1 MKAKQ
6 TEMPIDSSKEKAT
19 GRPKGGYVN
28 AAGKRVPGVTTILG
42 RWRESGGLIQWAYQC
57 GRDGIDINAARDRA
71 ADAGTAVHE
80 MIDAHLHGRPFDRTA
95 WKPNI
100 LQKADHCFLAF
111 LEWAEQ
117 SKLAMKAAELSLVS
131 EKHQFAGTFDAAMF
145 SGNSLRLLDYKS
157 ASGVYVDQLC
167 QVAGGYSLLWQ
178 EHFPDQP
185 LGGIDILRV
194 SKPDAEDDPVSFEHR
209 HWSAEV
215 IPIAQ
220 EQFLLLRA
228 AYDLDKRLKGL
239 L

>member
-1 MKAKQ
+1 MKQPELPAVGKTPQ
-6 TEMPIDSSKEKAT
+6 PKST
-19 GRPKGGYVN
+19 GRPKSGYVN
-28 AAGKRVPGVTTILG
+28 AAGKKVPGVTTVIG
-42 RWRESGGLIQWAYQC
+42 RWKESGGLIQWAYNC
-57 GRDGIDINAARDRA
+57 GKEGIDINQARDRA
-71 ADAGTAVHE
+71 ADSGTATHE
-80 MIDAHLHGRPFDRTA
+80 MIDAHLHGREFDRKP
-95 WKPNI
+95 WKVGI
-100 LQKADHCFLAF
+100 LEKAEHCFLAF

-131 EKHQFAGTFDAAMF
+131 EKYQYGGTFDAAFM
-145 SGNSLRLLDYKS
+145 SGNSLRLLDYKT
-157 ASGVYVDQLC
+157 ASGIYTDQLL

-178 EHFPDQP
+178 EHYPNDP
-185 LGGIDILRV
+185 IGGIDILRI

-220 EQFLLLRA
+220 QQFILLRQ